1 MVRIRRWICWA
12 FVSFLMVYAP
22 VFIFNTFYKS
32 DKPLTMEELE
42 TRGDWRSE
50 QRAGMTVEGI
60 EQQRQNIN
68 TETSSP
74 TFAAGS
80 PLDRLQQHRN
90 TQKMLTGRWNF
101 SGRYNDMNV
110 TALQIN
116 NSDYYLVGKNYN
128 GAEVIV
134 DRGRCQITSGMTMLM
149 PDDRGGMKEVQFQG
163 GNTLTLF
170 DIDYGTEMTFVK
182 R

>member
-1 MVRIRRWICWA
+1 MVRVRRWICWA
-12 FVSFLMVYAP
+12 FVGFLVFYGP
-22 VFIFNTFYKS
+22 IFIFNNFYKR
-32 DKPLTMEELE
+32 DIPLTPEELE
-42 TRGDWRSE
+42 TRDDWYAE

-74 TFAAGS
+74 SFKAGS

-101 SGRYNDMNV
+101 GGGYNNMNI

-116 NSDYYLVGKNYN
+116 NSDYYLVGKNYS
-128 GAEVIV
+128 GDEIIV
-134 DRGRCQITSGMTMLM
+134 ERGRCQVTSGMITLL
-149 PDDRGGMKEVQFQG
+149 PDNGGGMKEVQFQG
-163 GNTLTLF
+163 GNTLALF
-170 DIDYGTEMTFVK
+170 DIYYGTEMTFVK